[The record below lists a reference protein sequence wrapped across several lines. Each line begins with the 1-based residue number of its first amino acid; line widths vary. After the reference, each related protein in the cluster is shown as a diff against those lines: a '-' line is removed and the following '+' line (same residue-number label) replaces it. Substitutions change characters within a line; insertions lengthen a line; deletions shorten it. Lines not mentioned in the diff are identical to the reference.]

1 MITIIMLVVVVGMKM
16 LVIMLIMVLL
26 YEKQNN
32 VDIPTLKKNQ
42 PRSHVNFVRNI
53 TYHTKNRTKTTTCQV
68 CNSPHVV

>member
-32 VDIPTLKKNQ
+32 VDIPTLKKSTPLARELCAKHNV
-42 PRSHVNFVRNI
+42 P
-53 TYHTKNRTKTTTCQV
+53 Y
-68 CNSPHVV
+68 